1 MFNILQ
7 VSRLLLLAGASPS
20 YASDY
25 LNGAPLTGV
34 FASQGYHDMVSLL
47 IEFGADVDAANAQGV
62 TSLMFASKQGH
73 LDVVRLLLSRGLICH
88 IYVVFYLLSYRAD
101 LILICSF
108 TSLPSLCPE
117 M

>member
-73 LDVVRLLLSRGLICH
+73 LDVVRLLLSRGEISH
-88 IYVVFYLLSYRAD
+88 ILSCVLSAA
-101 LILICSF
+101 ILNGFNLDSY
-108 TSLPSLCPE
+108 TNLPSLCPE

>member
-88 IYVVFYLLSYRAD
+88 ILSCFVSAAT
-101 LILICSF
+101 LN
-108 TSLPSLCPE
+108 
-117 M
+117 